1 MQGTAGPRSPNRRPS
16 RWDPRSWSG
25 ALERTWAR
33 NPQIGLA
40 LRAAIAATIAWA
52 LIQLLPQPAQ
62 EYPYYAPFG
71 AVIAISTTL
80 AGSAR
85 TTAQSVAAIAI
96 GAAVAL
102 AVDGLPVPIVARVGL
117 VVTAGMLL
125 AGWHRLGGSGSWV
138 PTSAL
143 FVLIIGGGDPVDYVL
158 GFAGLTFLG
167 ALIGTAV
174 LAVFPPLPLAPSQ
187 TELGRL
193 RDLLAAQLEDLADG
207 LQQEHPPTE
216 DEWRERIHTIDP
228 VLAQMRAAVQQ
239 TDEARRG
246 NLRARRH
253 QQVADRQY
261 AQARALE
268 RLTLMVEDL
277 TQLIA
282 ETETADVSHVALGPA
297 LRPAAASA
305 LTGLADVLRSVEG
318 PAAEP
323 DTTRGAY
330 DELHALE
337 AQLRRA
343 RQSTDDDLFAASSV
357 ALAIRRCLAAVVPEE
372 LAEEEAPD

>member
-1 MQGTAGPRSPNRRPS
+1 M
-16 RWDPRSWSG
+16 
-25 ALERTWAR
+25 
-33 NPQIGLA
+33 PQA
-40 LRAAIAATIAWA
+40 
-52 LIQLLPQPAQ
+52 AQ

-85 TTAQSVAAIAI
+85 TTAQSVSAIAI
-96 GAAVAL
+96 GAVVAL
-102 AVDGLPVPIVARVGL
+102 AVDALPVPTVARIGV

-125 AGWHRLGGSGSWV
+125 AGWHRLGSSGSWV

-158 GFAGLTFLG
+158 GFAGLTFAG

-193 RDLLAAQLEDLADG
+193 RDLLAAQLADLAEG

-228 VLAQMRAAVQQ
+228 VLARMRAAVQQ

-253 QQVADRQY
+253 QQDADRQY

-282 ETETADVSHVALGPA
+282 ETETADLSHVALGPA
-297 LRPAAASA
+297 LRPSAVSA
-305 LTGLADVLRSVEG
+305 LAGLADVLRSVEG

-323 DTTRGAY
+323 DTTRAAY
-330 DELHALE
+330 DELHVLE
-337 AQLRRA
+337 TQLRRA
-343 RQSTDDDLFAASSV
+343 RQSTDDDLFAASSI

-372 LAEEEAPD
+372 LAEEDMVD

>member
-1 MQGTAGPRSPNRRPS
+1 MDGNARPRSQVGRPRS
-16 RWDPRSWSG
+16 RHPRSWAG
-25 ALERTWAR
+25 ALQRSWAR
-33 NPQIGLA
+33 HPQIGLA
-40 LRAAIAATIAWA
+40 VRAAIAATIAWA
-52 LIQLLPQPAQ
+52 LARLIPGPAQ

-85 TTAQSVAAIAI
+85 SAAQSVSAIAI

-102 AVDGLPVPIVARVGL
+102 AVDALPVPVVARVAI
-117 VVTAGMLL
+117 VVTLGVVL

-143 FVLIIGGGDPVDYVL
+143 FVLIIGGGDPLDYVV
-158 GFAGLTFLG
+158 GYAGLTFFG

-174 LAVFPPLPLAPSQ
+174 LALFPPLPLAPSQ

-193 RDLLAAQLEDLADG
+193 RDLLATQLEDLAEG

-216 DEWRERIHTIDP
+216 DEWRGRIHTIDP
-228 VLAQMRAAVQQ
+228 VLAQTRAAVQQ

-253 QQVADRQY
+253 QQDAERQY

-282 ETETADVSHVALGPA
+282 ETETADRSHVALGPA
-297 LRPAAASA
+297 LRPPAASA
-305 LTGLADVLRSVEG
+305 LGGLADVLRSVDG
-318 PAAEP
+318 PTADP
-323 DTTRGAY
+323 DVTRDAY

-337 AQLRRA
+337 GQLRRA
-343 RQSTDDDLFAASSV
+343 RRHTDDDLFAASSV

-372 LAEEEAPD
+372 LAEEEAPN

>member
-1 MQGTAGPRSPNRRPS
+1 MHGTAGPRSPNRRPS

-52 LIQLLPQPAQ
+52 LVQLLPQPAQ

-71 AVIAISTTL
+71 AVIAISSTL

-85 TTAQSVAAIAI
+85 STAQSVSAIAI

-102 AVDGLPVPIVARVGL
+102 AADALPVPIVARVGL

-125 AGWHRLGGSGSWV
+125 AGWHRLGSSGSWV

-143 FVLIIGGGDPVDYVL
+143 FVLIIGGEDPLDYVL
-158 GFAGLTFLG
+158 GFAGLTFVG

-207 LQQEHPPTE
+207 LRQEHPPTE
-216 DEWRERIHTIDP
+216 DEWRGRIHTIDP
-228 VLAQMRAAVQQ
+228 VLEQTRAAVQQ

-253 QQVADRQY
+253 QQDADRQY

-268 RLTLMVEDL
+268 RLTLLVEDL

-282 ETETADVSHVALGPA
+282 ETETADMSHVALGPA
-297 LRPAAASA
+297 LRPPASSA
-305 LTGLADVLRSVEG
+305 LSGLADVLRSVEG
-318 PAAEP
+318 PTADA
-323 DTTRGAY
+323 DTTRAAY

-337 AQLRRA
+337 DQLRRA
-343 RQSTDDDLFAASSV
+343 RRHTDDDLFAASSV

-372 LAEEEAPD
+372 LAEDEAPD

>member
-1 MQGTAGPRSPNRRPS
+1 MQETAASRSPEHRPS
-16 RWDPRSWSG
+16 RRDPRSWSS

-33 NPQIGLA
+33 HPQLGLA
-40 LRAAIAATIAWA
+40 VRAAIAATIAWA
-52 LIQLLPQPAQ
+52 LARVLPGPAQ

-71 AVIAISTTL
+71 AVIATSTTL

-85 TTAQSVAAIAI
+85 SAAQSVAAIAL

-102 AVDGLPVPIVARVGL
+102 AVDALPVPVVVRVGI
-117 VVTAGMLL
+117 VVTVGVLL

-143 FVLIIGGGDPVDYVL
+143 FVLIIGGGDPLDYVL
-158 GFAGLTFLG
+158 GYAGLTFFG

-187 TELGRL
+187 TELARL
-193 RDLLAAQLEDLADG
+193 RDLLAQQLEDLADG

-246 NLRARRH
+246 NRRARRH
-253 QQVADRQY
+253 QQDAERQY

-268 RLTLMVEDL
+268 RLTLLVEDL

-282 ETETADVSHVALGPA
+282 ETETADLSQVALGPA
-297 LRPAAASA
+297 LRPAAAGA
-305 LTGLADVLRSVEG
+305 LTGLAQVLRSVEG
-318 PAAEP
+318 ATADP
-323 DTTRGAY
+323 DTTRTAY
-330 DELHALE
+330 RDLHGLE
-337 AQLRRA
+337 VELRRA
-343 RQSTDDDLFAASSV
+343 RSGTDDDLFAASSV
-357 ALAIRRCLAAVVPEE
+357 VVAIRRCLAAVVPVE

>member
-297 LRPAAASA
+297 LRPSAASA

-323 DTTRGAY
+323 DTTRAAY

-337 AQLRRA
+337 VQLRRA

>member
-1 MQGTAGPRSPNRRPS
+1 MQGTAAPRSQDGRP
-16 RWDPRSWSG
+16 RPWHPRSWR
-25 ALERTWAR
+25 APLQRTWAR
-33 NPQIGLA
+33 HPQLGLA

-52 LIQLLPQPAQ
+52 LTQFLPGPAQ

-71 AVIAISTTL
+71 AVIATSTTL

-85 TTAQSVAAIAI
+85 SAAQSVAAIAL

-102 AVDGLPVPIVARVGL
+102 ATDALPVPIVARIGI
-117 VVTAGMLL
+117 VVSIGVLL
-125 AGWHRLGGSGSWV
+125 AGWHRLGSSGSWV
-138 PTSAL
+138 TTSAL

-158 GFAGLTFLG
+158 GYAGLTFFG

-228 VLAQMRAAVQQ
+228 VLARMRAAVQQ
-239 TDEARRG
+239 IDEARRG
-246 NLRARRH
+246 NRRARRH
-253 QQVADRQY
+253 QQDAERQY

-268 RLTLMVEDL
+268 RLTLMIEDL

-282 ETETADVSHVALGPA
+282 ETETADLSHVALGPS
-297 LRPAAASA
+297 LRPSAAEA
-305 LTGLADVLRSVEG
+305 LTGLADVLRSVDG
-318 PAAEP
+318 ATADP

-330 DELHALE
+330 ADLHALE
-337 AQLRRA
+337 AELRRA
-343 RQSTDDDLFAASSV
+343 RRHTDDDLFAASSI